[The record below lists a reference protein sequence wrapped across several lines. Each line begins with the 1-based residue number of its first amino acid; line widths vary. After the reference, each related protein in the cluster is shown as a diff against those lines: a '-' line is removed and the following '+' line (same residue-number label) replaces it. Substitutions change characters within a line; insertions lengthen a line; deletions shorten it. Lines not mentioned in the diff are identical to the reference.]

1 MWQGSVKFRRANPDR
16 DPAKPCLYVG
26 MTGLSPEAR
35 FANHRAG
42 IRSSS
47 LVHRFAKR
55 LRPDLYEG
63 LNPMTFREAVRMEK
77 VLAKVLRS
85 DGYGVW
91 QN

>member
-1 MWQGSVKFRRANPDR
+1 LANPAR
-16 DPAKPCLYVG
+16 DPSQPCVYVG
-26 MTGLSPEAR
+26 MTGLTPEKR
-35 FANHRAG
+35 YENHAAG

-47 LVHRFAKR
+47 LVHRFARR
-55 LRPDLYEG
+55 LRSDLYEG
-63 LNPMTFREAVRMEK
+63 INPMSYREASRMEK